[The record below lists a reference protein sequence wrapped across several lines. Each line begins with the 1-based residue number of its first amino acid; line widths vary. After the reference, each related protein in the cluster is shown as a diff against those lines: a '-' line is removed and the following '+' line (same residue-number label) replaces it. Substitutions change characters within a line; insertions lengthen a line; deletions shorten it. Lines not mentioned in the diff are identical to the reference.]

1 MHEWPAPMKY
11 KKYSRK
17 QKLGIDARRASWR
30 ALVVL
35 IVALSGG
42 ALLWVLTGRPRRHGN
57 HWHWENDQSPKVLDN
72 GRGDRRVTHK

>member
-1 MHEWPAPMKY
+1 MRF

-35 IVALSGG
+35 ILVLIGG
-42 ALLWVLTGRPRRHGN
+42 LLLWVLTGRPRRHGN
-57 HWHWENDQSPKVLDN
+57 HWHWEKDRSPKVLDN
-72 GRGDRRVTHK
+72 GSGDRGVAHK